1 MPILSASDAVR
12 VREMLASLP
21 NPVRLV
27 FFTQTLNCETCEP
40 AKQILG
46 ELAELSGQLTV
57 EEHNFLLESD
67 LAASYGIDRVPAIA
81 VVGAQDHGI
90 RFLGIPSGYEFMSLL
105 DAIQVVSAGDSGL
118 NEGSRALLASLEA
131 PLALQVFVTPT

>member
-1 MPILSASDAVR
+1 MPILSTSDAAR

-40 AKQILG
+40 TKQILG
-46 ELAELSGQLTV
+46 EIAELSDRITV
-57 EEHNFLLESD
+57 EEHTLLLESE
-67 LAASYGIDRVPAIA
+67 LAATFGVDRVPAIA
-81 VVGAQDHGI
+81 VVGAQDYGI

-118 NEGSRALLASLEA
+118 TQSSRAMLAGLES